1 MVVRGGRRGDGLTL
15 VSFRTASMILGVY
28 CSRETVWKMQLQ
40 NARYEVSEGGG
51 VCRYLVR
58 LTAC

>member
-1 MVVRGGRRGDGLTL
+1 
-15 VSFRTASMILGVY
+15 MILGVY